1 MKLPAPAYRQ
11 AQGGASSRL
20 ARDRSWSLLPP
31 RGMRH
36 IAYIGIG
43 SNVGNKAHQCEQGI
57 SEILKLD
64 RHRLLA
70 RSSLYKTQPIGYTEQ
85 DWFINLV
92 IKLETE
98 MDAPTLLCSLKKIE
112 SRLGRVKTHRW
123 GPRTIDLDILF
134 FNDDRIQTDELT
146 VPHPL
151 IQDRQFVLVPLAEI
165 DPDFTHPVL
174 RKTVQQLLEQLREE
188 QGVERVPRSRV
199 P

>member
-1 MKLPAPAYRQ
+1 
-11 AQGGASSRL
+11 
-20 ARDRSWSLLPP
+20 
-31 RGMRH
+31 MRH

-43 SNVGNKAHQCEQGI
+43 SNVGDKARQCEQGI
-57 SEILKLD
+57 SEIQKLD

-92 IKLETE
+92 IKIETE
-98 MDAPTLLCSLKKIE
+98 MDAPALLSSLKEIE
-112 SRLGRVKTHRW
+112 SRLGRVETLRW

-134 FNDDRIQTDELT
+134 FNDHQIQTDELT

-165 DPDFTHPVL
+165 DPNLTHPVL
-174 RKTVQQLLEQLREE
+174 KKTVKELLERLKED
-188 QGVERVPRSRV
+188 QGVERLPDAR
-199 P
+199 

>member
-1 MKLPAPAYRQ
+1 
-11 AQGGASSRL
+11 
-20 ARDRSWSLLPP
+20 
-31 RGMRH
+31 MRH

-43 SNVGNKAHQCEQGI
+43 SNVGDKARQCEQGI
-57 SEILKLD
+57 SEIQKLD

-92 IKLETE
+92 IKIETE
-98 MDAPTLLCSLKKIE
+98 MDAPALLSSLKEIE
-112 SRLGRVKTHRW
+112 SRLGRVETLRW

-134 FNDDRIQTDELT
+134 FNDHQIQTDELT

-165 DPDFTHPVL
+165 DPNLTHPVL
-174 RKTVQQLLEQLREE
+174 KKTVKELLERLKEDR
-188 QGVERVPRSRV
+188 GVERLPDASKS
-199 P
+199 

>member
-1 MKLPAPAYRQ
+1 
-11 AQGGASSRL
+11 
-20 ARDRSWSLLPP
+20 
-31 RGMRH
+31 MRH

-43 SNVGNKAHQCEQGI
+43 SNVGDKARQCERGI

-70 RSSLYKTQPIGYTEQ
+70 RSSLYKTQPIGYTKQ

-92 IKLETE
+92 IKVETE
-98 MDAPTLLCSLKKIE
+98 MDAPALLCSLKEIE
-112 SRLGRVKTHRW
+112 TRLGRVKTLRW
-123 GPRTIDLDILF
+123 GPRAIDLDILF
-134 FNDDRIQTDELT
+134 FNDHQIQTDELT

-151 IQDRQFVLVPLAEI
+151 IQDRRFVLVPLAEI

-174 RKTVQQLLEQLREE
+174 KETIQQLLERFKED
-188 QGVERVPRSRV
+188 QGVERVPETRV